1 MRSPITTIRA
11 SRSPALVNRSD
22 VALPAEL
29 CRLRRSGAR
38 FDDAL
43 RDEKP
48 DVASI
53 NTYSDSHADYAVTAL
68 EAGCHVFV
76 EKPLATTVADAE
88 RVVAAAR
95 ANGRK
100 LVVGYILRHH
110 PSWMRL
116 IAEARALG
124 GPYVFRM
131 NLNQQSSGPTWE
143 THKQLMQTTSPIV
156 DCGVHYVD
164 VMCQITDARPVEVR
178 GMGLR
183 LTDEIDPDMYNYGHL
198 QVLFD
203 DGSVG
208 WYEAGWGPMMS
219 ETAFFVKDVISPNGC
234 VSIVMD
240 ESAKSDDIDT
250 HTKTSRIRI
259 HRAAT
264 GADGKFAEPT
274 RCCRCRASPATR
286 RSATASRPSA
296 EGDPRGPR
304 PDPPHGRRGAVARR
318 LPRRRRE
325 RADRP
330 GRQTVKETA
339 LGALNLENI
348 KKSFGK
354 VEVLKGIDLDVKDG
368 EFVRLRRAVG
378 LRQVHAA
385 ARHRR
390 AGGRDLRRRPDRRQ
404 AASTLCRRPSAA
416 SPWCSRPTRSIRI
429 SPCATIWGSA

>member
-1 MRSPITTIRA
+1 MT
-11 SRSPALVNRSD
+11 
-22 VALPAEL
+22 LPAEL
-29 CRLRRSGAR
+29 SGYRIGRS
-38 FDDAL
+38 FEEAL

-53 NTYSDSHADYAVTAL
+53 NTYSDSHADYAVKAL

-100 LVVGYILRHH
+100 LVIGYILRHH

-124 GPYVFRM
+124 GPFVFRM
-131 NLNQQSSGPTWE
+131 NLNQQSSGPTWM
-143 THKQLMQTTSPIV
+143 THKQLMKTTSPIV

-178 GMGLR
+178 GMGVR
-183 LTDEIDPDMYNYGHL
+183 LTDEIDPAMYNYGHL

-208 WYEAGWGPMMS
+208 WYEAGWGPMIS

-240 ESAKSDDIDT
+240 EGAKSDDIDT
-250 HTKTSRIRI
+250 HTKTSRIRL

-264 GADGKFAEPT
+264 GTDGRFAEPDAMLSMQGEPGHQEL
-274 RCCRCRASPATR
+274 C
-286 RSATASRPSA
+286 
-296 EGDPRGPR
+296 D
-304 PDPPHGRRGAVARR
+304 
-318 LPRRRRE
+318 RE
-325 RADRP
+325 QAF
-330 GRQTVKETA
+330 
-339 LGALNLENI
+339 L
-348 KKSFGK
+348 
-354 VEVLKGIDLDVKDG
+354 LKAIREDLDLTRHMADA
-368 EFVRLRRAVG
+368 VRSLAVCLAADESVRTGRAVK
-378 LRQVHAA
+378 L
-385 ARHRR
+385 
-390 AGGRDLRRRPDRRQ
+390 
-404 AASTLCRRPSAA
+404 
-416 SPWCSRPTRSIRI
+416 
-429 SPCATIWGSA
+429 